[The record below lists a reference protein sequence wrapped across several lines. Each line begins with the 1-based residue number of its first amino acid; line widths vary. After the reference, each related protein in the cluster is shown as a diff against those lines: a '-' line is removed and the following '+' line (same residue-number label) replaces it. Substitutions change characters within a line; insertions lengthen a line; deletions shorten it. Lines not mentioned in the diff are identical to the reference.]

1 MVDCLEI
8 GVRRLKTADFS
19 INRMETIAI
28 GKKPDPARP
37 LPDHEKLLTAISH
50 SSRWRILRALCAGE
64 GMTVTELAE
73 DLGISV
79 DMSSKHL
86 KVLKDA
92 GLIERKR
99 NRLYRLTPAFQLA
112 PGEPLLD
119 FGHCVLRLDAAG

>member
-1 MVDCLEI
+1 
-8 GVRRLKTADFS
+8 
-19 INRMETIAI
+19 
-28 GKKPDPARP
+28 
-37 LPDHEKLLTAISH
+37 
-50 SSRWRILRALCAGE
+50 
-64 GMTVTELAE
+64 MTVPQLAD

-86 KVLKDA
+86 KVLKAA

-99 NRLYRLTPAFQLA
+99 NRLYTLAAVYQLA

>member
-1 MVDCLEI
+1 M
-8 GVRRLKTADFS
+8 
-19 INRMETIAI
+19 NRAMKSVESL
-28 GKKPDPARP
+28 
-37 LPDHEKLLTAISH
+37 LPDYEKPLNVISH
-50 SSRWRILRALCAGE
+50 SGRWRILRALCAGE
-64 GMTVTELAE
+64 GMTVTEIA
-73 DLGISV
+73 DDFGISV

-99 NRLYRLTPAFQLA
+99 NRLYTLATAYQLA